1 VRNRASACA
10 KLGPMPYLFRTAL
23 VALAAAA
30 LSGCTVITVAGAA
43 AGLAVTAGSL
53 AVDAAVGTVK
63 LTGAAVGAAAGA
75 VLPSSDDK

>member
-1 VRNRASACA
+1 MQYLIRA
-10 KLGPMPYLFRTAL
+10 
-23 VALAAAA
+23 ALAGLLAAA

-63 LTGAAVGAAAGA
+63 LTGKAVGAAADA
-75 VLPSSDDK
+75 VLPGDAEK

>member
-1 VRNRASACA
+1 
-10 KLGPMPYLFRTAL
+10 MQYLIRSAL
-23 VALAAAA
+23 VAFAVAG

-63 LTGAAVGAAAGA
+63 LTGAAVGA
-75 VLPSSDDK
+75 VLPSSDDEKK

>member
-1 VRNRASACA
+1 MQYLIRA
-10 KLGPMPYLFRTAL
+10 AL
-23 VALAAAA
+23 VGLVAAG
-30 LSGCTVITVAGAA
+30 LSGCTVITVAGTA

-75 VLPSSDDK
+75 VLPSSGEQE

>member
-1 VRNRASACA
+1 
-10 KLGPMPYLFRTAL
+10 MQYLARLAL
-23 VALAAAA
+23 TVLVAAA

-63 LTGAAVGAAAGA
+63 VTGKVVGAAADV
-75 VLPSSDDK
+75 VLPSSDDSAK